1 MSSESYDFRRPGR
14 LAGDVQ
20 QLFAQ
25 WQRAISSVWGMR
37 WSEHLPAPIE
47 PRADGVELVRRD
59 ELLARDGERQ
69 VTYRVDVANS
79 SCATVV
85 QMSSRALLGMVS
97 GMLGEPIEE
106 LPEHRGLTD
115 IEKTLIDLLIS
126 EFVVALNSS
135 QTGAQALEFVD
146 GGRQRIKDLRHEF
159 PDAEEAVALKFIF
172 ETSFGPQSLTWVL
185 SGATVSAILDRMH
198 PPGSHAE
205 QVTSPDLLENVQAIP
220 VQLVVRLGLARVQVA
235 ELADMRVGDVLLL
248 NQRLTEPLQ
257 AEVSGKVTFVG
268 WPGRVG
274 NRQAFQISGV
284 ED

>member
-25 WQRAISSVWGMR
+25 WQRAISSVWGLR
-37 WSEHLPAPIE
+37 WSEHLPAPVE
-47 PRADGVELVRRD
+47 PRAAGVELVRRD

-146 GGRQRIKDLRHEF
+146 GGRQRFKDLRHEF

-198 PPGSHAE
+198 QPGSLAE
-205 QVTSPDLLENVQAIP
+205 QVASPDLLENVQAIP
-220 VQLVVRLGLARVQVA
+220 VQLVVRLGRARVQVA
-235 ELADMRVGDVLLL
+235 ELAEMRVGDVLLL